1 MQQLVR
7 SEYLP
12 CPDGSCGS
20 MCPFRI
26 SVVVEKRKREEESCS
41 IVRGSVQAFRVA
53 TNTSYAL
60 GMYLQTI
67 VRPME
72 NSEFGDFSLDSVD
85 SMREYDRKT
94 SRARIRGAIL
104 LFTPVIFIIIDVLF
118 FPREIAEFLF
128 FPGLIISMMVSLAGM
143 YFLSLRSGWN
153 AYIYGIKVLQ
163 RVSPPEPTVT
173 LEYAVIKREGTFIF
187 ILRKAPYALYFV
199 SFKQSEPSNS
209 TEIDV
214 PGIFWKWSSTI
225 HISGLRVHDRHG
237 RFSIPTPERKI
248 LSGEGI
254 LLAVPIRGSAYF
266 LHVPDFSKNPL
277 LAVADYAALLTS
289 D

>member
-1 MQQLVR
+1 
-7 SEYLP
+7 
-12 CPDGSCGS
+12 
-20 MCPFRI
+20 
-26 SVVVEKRKREEESCS
+26 
-41 IVRGSVQAFRVA
+41 
-53 TNTSYAL
+53 
-60 GMYLQTI
+60 MYLQTI
-67 VRPME
+67 VGLME
-72 NSEFGDFSLDSVD
+72 NSEFGDLSLDSVD

-94 SRARIRGAIL
+94 SRAQIRGAVL
-104 LFTPVIFIIIDVLF
+104 LFTPITFFIVDVLF
-118 FPREIAEFLF
+118 IPREIAEVIL
-128 FPGLIISMMVSLAGM
+128 FPGLIASFMVSFVGM

-163 RVSPPEPTVT
+163 RVSPPEPIVT
-173 LEYAVIKREGTFIF
+173 LEYAVIKREDAFIF
-187 ILRKAPYALYFV
+187 ILRKAPYGLYFV
-199 SFKQSEPSNS
+199 SFKQSEPSIS

-237 RFSIPTPERKI
+237 RFSIPTPEGKI

-266 LHVPDFSKNPL
+266 LHVPDFSKDRL
-277 LAVADYAALLTS
+277 LAVADYAALLTP

>member
-1 MQQLVR
+1 
-7 SEYLP
+7 
-12 CPDGSCGS
+12 
-20 MCPFRI
+20 
-26 SVVVEKRKREEESCS
+26 
-41 IVRGSVQAFRVA
+41 
-53 TNTSYAL
+53 
-60 GMYLQTI
+60 
-67 VRPME
+67 ME
-72 NSEFGDFSLDSVD
+72 NSEFGDLSLDSVD

-104 LFTPVIFIIIDVLF
+104 LFTPVLFLPIDVLF
-118 FPREIAEFLF
+118 IPREIAEVIL
-128 FPGLIISMMVSLAGM
+128 FPGLIASFMVSFVGM

-173 LEYAVIKREGTFIF
+173 LEYAVIKREDTFIF
-187 ILRKAPYALYFV
+187 ILRKAPYGLYFV
-199 SFKQSEPSNS
+199 SFRQSEPSNS
-209 TEIDV
+209 TEINV
-214 PGIFWKWSSTI
+214 PTMFWKWSSTL
-225 HISGLRVHDRHG
+225 HIAGLRVHDSHG
-237 RFSIPTPERKI
+237 RFSIPTPERKM

-266 LHVPDFSKNPL
+266 LHVPDFSKDPL